1 MMTASILILKDIA
14 KSYPAPSGGTVEVL
28 KSISLEVEAGR
39 SIAIVGPSGSGKS
52 TLLNIIGTLDFPSAG
67 SMILDGQELGG
78 LGEVEKAAIR
88 NRKIGFVFQQH
99 HLLPQCNVLE
109 NVLVPTLISRSEPV
123 QIAEA
128 RARALLDQVG
138 LSHRLEYRPG
148 QLSGGEQLRVAVVRA
163 MINQPRLLLADE
175 PTGSLDRA
183 GAESLADLLVKMNLQ
198 QGTTLVVVTHSLS
211 LARRMDRLYTLVDG
225 ALVPGNP

>member
-1 MMTASILILKDIA
+1 MTASILILKDIA